1 MYSEIEAK
9 VALAHCREGKKGY
22 GVRFEKTSLGWK
34 YDWAFKLSADR
45 AKSEGYGNTKI
56 VGTIYPDGEYP
67 GCPYCKAKSFI
78 VCGSCGKLNCNNTEE
93 KVFTCGWC
101 GAKGELIDYE
111 GDGINSSGDV

>member
-1 MYSEIEAK
+1 M
-9 VALAHCREGKKGY
+9 
-22 GVRFEKTSLGWK
+22 SL
-34 YDWAFKLSADR
+34 L
-45 AKSEGYGNTKI
+45 
-56 VGTIYPDGEYP
+56 
-67 GCPYCKAKSFI
+67 SFI

>member
-1 MYSEIEAK
+1 MKRLLLDGNMIGLLSLVPIE
-9 VALAHCREGKKGY
+9 
-22 GVRFEKTSLGWK
+22 
-34 YDWAFKLSADR
+34 LSQ
-45 AKSEGYGNTKI
+45 TKI
-56 VGTIYPDGEYP
+56 VGTIYPDGEYS